1 MSDACAICGESD
13 WSHAYDGP
21 IRDGVF
27 GRQRPGRVRRCG
39 ACFVEVLV
47 EPAQPPEE
55 YYAEGTYRSDV
66 GEQPDIEHFFERH
79 DHEQFRQ
86 FPLLQRLTVRH
97 KRIADVGCGG
107 GSFLDGLAG
116 YAEET
121 IAIEPARSYH
131 ASLIGRGHRVF
142 PDVASASEAW
152 GGRMDPVVCFSVIE
166 HVADPVSLLHGIHG
180 LLAPGGTA
188 LISTPNR
195 GDILLAAGCE
205 PYRQFFYRVVHRFYF
220 EDRSLRRAAARAGF
234 QSCDIVYRHRFG
246 FSNFVGWLTEGRPL
260 GDERSALLDRRF
272 DSHWRLALEHE
283 GRADYLYAY
292 LS

>member
-121 IAIEPARSYH
+121 IAIEPARLPSITP
-131 ASLIGRGHRVF
+131 LVLTI
-142 PDVASASEAW
+142 
-152 GGRMDPVVCFSVIE
+152 
-166 HVADPVSLLHGIHG
+166 
-180 LLAPGGTA
+180 
-188 LISTPNR
+188 ISMAMATSR
-195 GDILLAAGCE
+195 
-205 PYRQFFYRVVHRFYF
+205 
-220 EDRSLRRAAARAGF
+220 
-234 QSCDIVYRHRFG
+234 
-246 FSNFVGWLTEGRPL
+246 
-260 GDERSALLDRRF
+260 
-272 DSHWRLALEHE
+272 
-283 GRADYLYAY
+283 
-292 LS
+292 